1 MNQGLVTRTG
11 KILLQLG
18 ETIDRYSA
26 ARRQATDGVDRLSP
40 SQSRRSHQLVRWFL
54 PNGGT
59 LLIVLLLIFTQ
70 SVWARSLQNTATTST
85 STISYQGRLADA
97 NGNPLT
103 GVYNME
109 FRVYNHP
116 TAGEP
121 LWTEYWTGG
130 NSVQISDGLFNVMLG
145 SINASLVSAIQG
157 NNELYLGITV
167 GSDTEMTPR
176 IQLGSV
182 PFSMQALT
190 VPDNSITGAKII
202 ENSISN
208 REIAAAAVASEHIID
223 NAISSIKIAPSAV
236 TNDRIAL
243 IRYVIPMEVPDH
255 FPLTGVEQVIGQVTL
270 NIPYAAT
277 YVVFVRFTANGNGGQ
292 SLMYLRDQNNVSY
305 GAVNHTSSNVHDA
318 SIVTM
323 FELPAGQHT
332 LRLTARTASTN
343 VGQVVR
349 GGTHAVIIPVGQVP

>member
-1 MNQGLVTRTG
+1 L
-11 KILLQLG
+11 
-18 ETIDRYSA
+18 
-26 ARRQATDGVDRLSP
+26 P
-40 SQSRRSHQLVRWFL
+40 SVLKWFL

-59 LLIVLLLIFTQ
+59 VLLILLLIATQ
-70 SVWARSLQNTATTST
+70 SLWAQSLPGPTITST

-109 FRVYNHP
+109 FRIYSHP

-121 LWTEYWTGG
+121 LWSEYWTGG

-145 SINASLVSAIQG
+145 SMNTSLVSAIQG

-167 GSDTEMTPR
+167 GSDTEMSPR

-190 VPDNSITGAKII
+190 VPDNSITGAKIV
-202 ENSISN
+202 ENSISS
-208 REIAAAAVASEHIID
+208 REIAAVAVSSEHIID
-223 NAISSIKIAPSAV
+223 NAISSSKIAPSAV

-243 IRYVIPMEVPDH
+243 TRYVIPMEVPDH
-255 FPLTGVEQVIGQVTL
+255 FPLTGVEQVLGQLTL
-270 NIPYAAT
+270 EIPYAAT
-277 YVVFVRFTANGNGGQ
+277 YMAFIRYTGNGHGGR
-292 SLMYLRDQNNVSY
+292 SIVYLRDQNNVAY
-305 GAVNHTSSNVHDA
+305 AGLNHTSSNVLD
-318 SIVTM
+318 SSVVGF

-332 LRLTARTASTN
+332 LKLTARTASTN
-343 VGQVVR
+343 VGQEVR
-349 GGTHAVIIPVGQVP
+349 LGTHAIIIPIGQVP